1 MPGRIQITSLTLAL
15 AGALAGCNSES
26 KMNEQGML
34 QENKELRAE
43 LDRARS
49 SQDDAEARARQLAF
63 ELDETREQ
71 LANANAQPP
80 LPADSDGATWTTRDG
95 MPVVNIEGD
104 VLFDSGKHEL
114 KAAAQSTL
122 RTIAKEI
129 ASEYPGA
136 DIRIDGFTD
145 TDRITTNKYKTN
157 YHLGFERAYSV
168 GQFLV
173 RQGIG
178 RESISYG
185 SFGPHMPKSTKAAS
199 RRVEIAV
206 IR

>member
-1 MPGRIQITSLTLAL
+1 MSSIATVAP
-15 AGALAGCNSES
+15 SEKPKTQMRLGS
-26 KMNEQGML
+26 K
-34 QENKELRAE
+34 
-43 LDRARS
+43 
-49 SQDDAEARARQLAF
+49 
-63 ELDETREQ
+63 
-71 LANANAQPP
+71 
-80 LPADSDGATWTTRDG
+80 TT
-95 MPVVNIEGD
+95 PVVPW
-104 VLFDSGKHEL
+104 F
-114 KAAAQSTL
+114 AAAQSTL

-178 RESISYG
+178 RDSISYG
-185 SFGPHMPKSTKAAS
+185 SFGPLMPKATKDES
-199 RRVEIAV
+199 RRVEIVV